1 MVSTNL
7 ITGVWSYRHRQAT
20 FNSWRRFCLEEEPSH
35 THLSLWLSDLP
46 VGGAK
51 EEDWWVWPMLIPPI
65 MCWGSV
71 NSQTVISSQNCKSVW
86 GLCRWCSV
94 FCVQACLVQLGPKE
108 CLLMS
113 PDPHSDS
120 GRLRQLLSR
129 CGLLITDRKRGAVG
143 SWGESL
149 SCLYILCHH
158 SRVQLKGHSAG
169 SESTTSAGVW
179 GQQCGPT

>member
-1 MVSTNL
+1 
-7 ITGVWSYRHRQAT
+7 
-20 FNSWRRFCLEEEPSH
+20 
-35 THLSLWLSDLP
+35 
-46 VGGAK
+46 
-51 EEDWWVWPMLIPPI
+51 
-65 MCWGSV
+65 
-71 NSQTVISSQNCKSVW
+71 
-86 GLCRWCSV
+86 
-94 FCVQACLVQLGPKE
+94 
-108 CLLMS
+108 MS

-149 SCLYILCHH
+149 SCLHILCHR

-169 SESTTSAGVW
+169 FESTTAAGVW